1 MTRVSQIPTICHPS
15 CLFENPLP
23 WPIYCLRWMRWG
35 DASFSDQDTYHL
47 VNSNLDHVIVIK
59 LFRERTWAHPFT
71 PSPFHSLEN
80 LHTYHRLK
88 SIPHWSEH
96 VYHMGKWHECKIE
109 SSWLK
114 NSLYLKRSHKYE
126 TVRHDA
132 MLSKS
137 INCTNC
143 VASLWTS
150 WWNQGWSPLH
160 IRWHRKVHIRAWRW
174 RQDRH
179 SRRWFGCGKRRWR
192 EEQVAAVGRNADL
205 FNLESLCYV
214 NPAAQ
219 WLVFGPRIE
228 VTLDQ
233 RVEWEYQ
240 ACMVHAEGRIGSY
253 VHDGWINILIV
264 MDRETNFCCLR
275 RYL

>member
-1 MTRVSQIPTICHPS
+1 MAHVSQIPTICHPS

-23 WPIYCLRWMRWG
+23 WPIYCLGWMRWG

-143 VASLWTS
+143 VVSLWTS
-150 WWNQGWSPLH
+150 WRNQGRRSCTVWRIPIIVMTAQDEVPVIMKCSWLGAADYLATGHGRMPIQIWLFQF
-160 IRWHRKVHIRAWRW
+160 IRKMSLMLLLIALMLLLSLQSWISWNVGLMFQELVTWRTG
-174 RQDRH
+174 QLL
-179 SRRWFGCGKRRWR
+179 S
-192 EEQVAAVGRNADL
+192 
-205 FNLESLCYV
+205 
-214 NPAAQ
+214 
-219 WLVFGPRIE
+219 GPRKNE
-228 VTLDQ
+228 LKVGESSTFFT
-233 RVEWEYQ
+233 
-240 ACMVHAEGRIGSY
+240 Y
-253 VHDGWINILIV
+253 V
-264 MDRETNFCCLR
+264 
-275 RYL
+275 